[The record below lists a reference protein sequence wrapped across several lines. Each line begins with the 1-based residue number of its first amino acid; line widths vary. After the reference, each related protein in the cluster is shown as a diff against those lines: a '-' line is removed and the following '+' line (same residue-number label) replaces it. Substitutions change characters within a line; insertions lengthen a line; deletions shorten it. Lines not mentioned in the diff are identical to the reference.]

1 MSHFGSR
8 LKAAREQSGVSL
20 RDIAAKTKISIA
32 ALEAVERDDYS
43 RLPGGIFSRAFIR
56 AYALQVG
63 LDPETAVNDFLTDLG
78 RFERESKVAPR
89 VEITPEDREF
99 LARQQR
105 ARLWLKVAVVVLTA
119 VILAIVFWQV
129 RRIWP

>member
-119 VILAIVFWQV
+119 VILAIVFWQG